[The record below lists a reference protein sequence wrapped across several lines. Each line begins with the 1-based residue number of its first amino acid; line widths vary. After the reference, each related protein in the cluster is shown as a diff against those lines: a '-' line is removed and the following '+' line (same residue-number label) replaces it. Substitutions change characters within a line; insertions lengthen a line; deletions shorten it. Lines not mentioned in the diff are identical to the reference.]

1 MKHLA
6 VLLFYI
12 GCITTVLAQE
22 NELTISVLPDSAIS
36 LMDDLEILVDES
48 KVMTVHQVHE
58 QGISGAF
65 VPFKSAK
72 FKGMLENGK
81 FAYWYAISI
90 NFLGKEDA
98 RTVFQDLGG
107 GAKMIYH
114 YHNQILIDS
123 FSVSLI
129 REHIEQG
136 NSKYAYRYKDIP
148 ITLRNGKNELLI
160 RVTFNTTFHPLN
172 VKLKLLKE
180 SLNITQKQKWH
191 YLYFGTNGIFY
202 GILIFVFLF
211 TLVQYFLHLD
221 TSFLFFALYILSFFL
236 LSSRDFAMSNG
247 YYIFY
252 PTWMFKYDMHTPLH
266 LAIYVTFI
274 FFLKKILQTEL
285 NFPKLNNLLSY
296 FLYGILIYFILER
309 AAFYFVDTNLA
320 YRMDKIFR
328 PFLLSISF
336 VPLFFLLKS
345 KDLIARLIGYGT
357 LSLIVFTLIGLLIT
371 YGNTPQNWIWWN
383 KAYVLS
389 KIGVLIELMLFS
401 VALGQ
406 RTKALESEQ
415 NKIQLELDFKAKEA
429 QQLKELD
436 QLKGRF
442 FTNITHEFRTPL
454 TVIQGIAQQIQEKP
468 TKDLNRRT
476 ALIQN
481 NATDL
486 LNMVNQ
492 LLDLSKKDFNQYTVQ
507 NIQEDVIKYLSY
519 LTDSFYSLAQTKKI
533 NLSFHSQIDQQ
544 LMDFDPKVIQTLVT
558 NLLGNAFKFTP
569 EYGKIKVIAE
579 VLSVE
584 AVETRVSV
592 ENTENCLMLDFKNLA
607 TESVEHSDYL
617 SLKVTDTGQ
626 GIARHHLPYIFDRFY
641 QADAMDEKR
650 TYGTGIGLALI
661 KELME
666 LLGGLILVDSQ
677 ESIGSRFQLLIP
689 IRNNSHLAE
698 GVSSTNEIT
707 KKGEANSDPVVTQ
720 IPAESVKSH
729 SINQVNKEKPLLLIV
744 EDNADVI
751 YYLKACLV
759 ADYEL
764 VVAMNG
770 EEGIALAFQHIPDL
784 ILSDVMMPEIGGYE
798 LCNQLKNDARTSH
811 IPIILLT
818 AKVEIESKYKGLEAG
833 ADAYLT
839 KPFDKKE
846 LLLRLENLVLLKK
859 QMQLHLQLNS
869 HIPPNQNSAIAPIA
883 SKELAF
889 LQLLRSTVYENMN
902 DEFFRA
908 PQLAKAMMMS
918 QTQLYRKIKALTNQ
932 STAQYIKTNRLEKA
946 KNLLETTDFSI
957 GQVATEVGFKT
968 QAHFTRSFQEEF
980 GQLPSSTR
988 K

>member
-1 MKHLA
+1 MKYLA
-6 VLLFYI
+6 VLFLYI
-12 GCITTVLAQE
+12 SVITNVLAQDK
-22 NELTISVLPDSAIS
+22 ELTISVLPDSAIS

-48 KVMTVHQVHE
+48 KAMTVHQVYE
-58 QGISGAF
+58 QGTSGTF

-98 RTVFQDLGG
+98 RTVFKDLGG
-107 GAKMIYH
+107 GKKMIYH

-123 FSVSLI
+123 FIVSPR
-129 REHIEQG
+129 REHIEHR
-136 NSKYAYRYKDIP
+136 NPKYAYHNKDIP

-160 RVTFNTTFHPLN
+160 RVTYSTTFHPLN
-172 VKLKLLKE
+172 VKLKLSKE
-180 SLNITQKQKWH
+180 SLNITQKQKWY

-221 TSFLFFALYILSFFL
+221 TSFLLFALYVLSFFL
-236 LSSRDFAMSNG
+236 VSSRDFAMSNG

-252 PTWMFKYDMHTPLH
+252 PTWMFKYDIHTPLH

-274 FFLKKILQTEL
+274 FFIKKFLQTKL
-285 NFPKLNNLLSY
+285 NFPKFNTILNY
-296 FLYGILIYFILER
+296 FLFGILIYFVLER
-309 AAFYFVDTNLA
+309 AAFYLVDTNLA

-328 PFLLSISF
+328 PFLLSISL

-389 KIGVLIELMLFS
+389 KIGVFIELMLFS

-476 ALIQN
+476 ELIQT
-481 NATDL
+481 NAANL
-486 LNMVNQ
+486 LEMVNQ
-492 LLDLSKKDFNQYTVQ
+492 LLDLSKKDFNQYSIQ
-507 NIQEDVIKYLSY
+507 NTQQDVIRYLSY
-519 LTDSFYSLAQTKKI
+519 LTDSFHSLAYKKQVS
-533 NLSFHSQIDQQ
+533 LSFHSQIDQQ
-544 LMDFDPKVIQTLVT
+544 LMDFDPKVIQTLVA

-569 EYGKIKVIAE
+569 KYGKIKVLTE
-579 VLSVE
+579 VLSKQASQAKLQT
-584 AVETRVSV
+584 AVSTNIFSLDFGQSV
-592 ENTENCLMLDFKNLA
+592 EQAAYA
-607 TESVEHSDYL
+607 TYL
-617 SLKVTDTGQ
+617 SLKVTDTGL
-626 GIARHHLPYIFDRFY
+626 GIAPQHLPYIFDRFY
-641 QADAMDEKR
+641 QADATDER
-650 TYGTGIGLALI
+650 RVDGTGIGLALT
-661 KELME
+661 KELVE
-666 LLGGLILVDSQ
+666 LLGGMILVDS
-677 ESIGSRFQLLIP
+677 EEKIGSTFQLFLP
-689 IRNNSHLAE
+689 IRNNAMLEKSPL
-698 GVSSTNEIT
+698 STYEIT
-707 KKGEANSDPVVTQ
+707 KEGEANSDPVAAQ
-720 IPAESVKSH
+720 IPTESLLNQ
-729 SINQVNKEKPLLLIV
+729 SINQVSKEKPLLLIV

-751 YYLKACLV
+751 YYLKACLLE
-759 ADYEL
+759 DYEIL
-764 VVAMNG
+764 VAMNG
-770 EEGIALAFQHIPDL
+770 VEGLNCAFQKVPDL
-784 ILSDVMMPEIGGYE
+784 ILSDVMMPEMGGYE
-798 LCNQLKNDARTSH
+798 LCQQLKNDARTSH
-811 IPIILLT
+811 IPIVLLT
-818 AKVEIESKYKGLEAG
+818 AKGEKKNKYEGLSAG

-846 LLLRLENLVLLKK
+846 LLLRLENLALLKK
-859 QMQLHLQLNS
+859 QMQLHLQLNTRLD
-869 HIPPNQNSAIAPIA
+869 INPKIDAVPIA
-883 SKELAF
+883 SKEVAF
-889 LQLLRSTVYENMN
+889 LQQLNMTIHDRID

-918 QTQLYRKIKALTNQ
+918 QTQLYRKLKALTNQ
-932 STAQYIKTNRLEKA
+932 STAQYIKTIRLEKA
-946 KNLLETTDFSI
+946 KNLLKTTDYSI

-968 QAHFTRSFQEEF
+968 QAHFSKSFQEEF
-980 GQLPSSTR
+980 GQLPSSIR